1 MDLTCKPVT
10 QATWPDLESLFEG
23 RGGPSYC
30 WCMAFRR
37 IAPDADKADR
47 KDALRGR
54 VADGVPVG
62 RVYYDN
68 AAPVA
73 WSSIAPPETYLK
85 LGGPEEP
92 GEVIWSLACMFIRR
106 DLRGLGLT
114 RQMVALAEAEAA
126 AKGATV
132 IEATP
137 VDPDSPSYKFMGTV
151 PFFAAAGYAEVARAG
166 TRRHVMRKRLV

>member
-1 MDLTCKPVT
+1 MDLTCKTVT

-23 RGGPSYC
+23 KGGPSYC

-37 IAPDADKADR
+37 IAPGAGKAER
-47 KDALRGR
+47 KDALRER
-54 VADGVPVG
+54 VAAGVPVG
-62 RVYYDN
+62 LVYYDD

-73 WSSIAPPETYLK
+73 WSSIAPRETYQK
-85 LGGPEEP
+85 LGGPDEP
-92 GEVIWSLACMFIRR
+92 GEVIWSLACMYIRR
-106 DLRGLGLT
+106 DLRGQGLT

-126 AKGATV
+126 GRGATV

-137 VDPDSPSYKFMGTV
+137 VDSDSPSYKFMGTV
-151 PFFAAAGYAEVARAG
+151 PFFAAAGYAEVARVG

>member
-1 MDLTCKPVT
+1 MNLTCKPVT

-23 RGGPSYC
+23 KGGPSYC
-30 WCMAFRR
+30 WCMAFRK
-37 IAPDADKADR
+37 IAPGADKADR

-62 RVYYDN
+62 LVYYD
-68 AAPVA
+68 AATPVA
-73 WSSIAPPETYLK
+73 WSSIAPRETYQK

-92 GEVIWSLACMFIRR
+92 DEVIWSLACMYIRR
-106 DLRGLGLT
+106 DLRGWGLT
-114 RQMVALAEAEAA
+114 RQMVALAEQEAVA
-126 AKGATV
+126 QGATV

-137 VDPDSPSYKFMGTV
+137 VDPESPSYKFMGTV